1 MNMKIY
7 EGYGSSPLKWVAV
20 SGELVM
26 FKMLFRH
33 PEIDL
38 EHINHENTSEGMTA
52 LGYAAKRGD
61 NAIVKALLDAH
72 ADVNISNDLK
82 HDPLKTAVYFGRL
95 DTMKL
100 LLGVPGVD
108 FRTPG
113 HRGATALQEAAARG
127 HEKIV
132 RLILN
137 KDADPNTRSGNKS
150 VSMSAVKSEKTSIV
164 TMLMAAGARS

>member
-7 EGYGSSPLKWVAV
+7 EGNGSSPLQWATV
-20 SGELVM
+20 SGELAKV
-26 FKMLFRH
+26 KMLFRR

-61 NAIVKALLDAH
+61 NAVNALLDAH
-72 ADVNISNDLK
+72 ADVNMSNDLK

-95 DTMKL
+95 DTVKL

-108 FRTPG
+108 FWTPG

-127 HEKIV
+127 HEKIA
-132 RLILN
+132 RLLLD
-137 KDADPNTRSGNKS
+137 KGADPNTREWGWECVDISRE
-150 VSMSAVKSEKTSIV
+150 V
-164 TMLMAAGARS
+164 